1 MRAVPARGE
10 VEVVMPTIGGNERE
24 VSHGVPG
31 KSEPGLQPIALT
43 AHAHHGK
50 GSTTARACIG
60 ELAGYG
66 PVRQRTAASLTL
78 HLCALQHYRIWVV
91 DTN

>member
-31 KSEPGLQPIALT
+31 KSEPWPPADR
-43 AHAHHGK
+43 AHC
-50 GSTTARACIG
+50 TRAPWQG
-60 ELAGYG
+60 QHNSE
-66 PVRQRTAASLTL
+66 SL
-78 HLCALQHYRIWVV
+78 HW
-91 DTN
+91 